1 MICKFCEKE
10 IPDEVVVCPEC
21 GKPVDEKY
29 EREKEEK
36 EGNVE
41 PTPAPEP
48 DPAPIPTPTTAD
60 KPEQKSKVMAGILAL
75 VFGSLGV
82 HNFYLGKNT
91 IGAIQL
97 SITVVSLL
105 LSCCTFGL
113 SSLGVVAVE
122 IWAIIEGIMIFAGK
136 INKDGKGVPLK
147 ND

>member
-1 MICKFCEKE
+1 MKSMR
-10 IPDEVVVCPEC
+10 
-21 GKPVDEKY
+21 
-29 EREKEEK
+29 ERKKEEK
-36 EGNVE
+36 EGNIE

-48 DPAPIPTPTTAD
+48 DPAPIPTPTPAD

>member
-48 DPAPIPTPTTAD
+48 DPAPIPTPTPAD

-91 IGAIQL
+91 IGAI
-97 SITVVSLL
+97 SLVL
-105 LSCCTFGL
+105 PLYLYYCH
-113 SSLGVVAVE
+113 VARLDS
-122 IWAIIEGIMIFAGK
+122 AH
-136 INKDGKGVPLK
+136 
-147 ND
+147 

>member
-29 EREKEEK
+29 EREKE
-36 EGNVE
+36 GNVE

-48 DPAPIPTPTTAD
+48 DPAPIPTPTPAD